1 MRVVA
6 LVLLL
11 CASAGRVGEDPVSK
25 VVELIAG
32 LKVKIQADGKVEQGV
47 YDKYACWCESTTSR
61 KQNAIQTGETRIEE
75 LSKNILEL
83 NGHLG
88 SYTAELK
95 NLKDDIVEN
104 KETVFKAEEIRH
116 KENTD
121 FVKQKAALE
130 EGIINMNKAIQ
141 VLGAGTSGF
150 TPAMMETRML
160 TVAAGV
166 RGAFGLYAKHESD
179 IGFDADKFSSVRSFL
194 GSPNAMMQSNSPHK
208 GTYTTQST
216 AIQGILE
223 EMYETFQR
231 DLVSATDEETQ
242 RQSDFDQ
249 LKETKSQDHALLSDT
264 LTKKTKEDGDD
275 AKQLAEDQQERA
287 ETQEQV
293 KTDKAFLE
301 TTLDGCKTKAD
312 HWAER
317 TRLRTEELAGI
328 NQAINILTSDEAKAT
343 FSSSDTTFVQL
354 NMMSKKQVEAWKILK
369 KVSSDTH
376 SVKLALLAM
385 RASTGGHFDKVV
397 SDVTKMIDDL
407 REEEKADMDHRDWC
421 ESERKVANSKNEKLE
436 YEMEEIEK
444 AIERLENR
452 NLQLTGDITAT
463 ETDITDLKAAMAT
476 ALINRNAE
484 NEEFKVALKDDT
496 DAVMLIAKAIQ
507 SLSAFYENNDASMS
521 LAQVRKH
528 KQPEYAEDEDVAP
541 ASDFSAA
548 NSAGSQTSGVVGTLS
563 MIKED
568 LENEMKT
575 AREEEGAANDAY
587 RKQLKESQD
596 SMKAMESKINTMN
609 EEKAAN
615 NKEIAALT
623 KTHGDKDAEKVA
635 TDAYLEG
642 LRPECDWI
650 DANFVS
656 RREARKEEIGGLETA
671 KKALSVAAADAG
683 LLATKARLN
692 GRTASRA
699 DAIADLDATEKSFSF
714 LQKK

>member
-47 YDKYACWCESTTSR
+47 YDKYACWCESTTAR

-179 IGFDADKFSSVRSFL
+179 IGFDADKFSSVKSFL

-548 NSAGSQTSGVVGTLS
+548 NSAGSVTSGIVGTLS

-575 AREEEGAANDAY
+575 AREEESDSDAAY

-596 SMKAMESKINTMN
+596 SMTAMETKINSLK
-609 EEKAAN
+609 EEISD
-615 NKEIAALT
+615 NKKTIAGHDAVHT
-623 KTHGDKDAEKVA
+623 DKTNSKSA
-635 TDAYLEG
+635 TDGYLEE
-642 LRPECDWI
+642 LRPSCDWI
-650 DANFVS
+650 DQNFQS
-656 RREARKEEIGGLETA
+656 RLEQRKTEIGGLETA
-671 KKALSVAAADAG
+671 KKALSVASAEVG
-683 LLATKARLN
+683 LLSSKARLQ
-692 GRTASRA
+692 GRKPTADESV
-699 DAIADLDATEKSFSF
+699 DNLDELEKSFNF